1 MLTLK
6 QSSKNSLMLGERI
19 VSYCLAGPQVQGSL
33 TCFGGRLF
41 SFSLGSLLRGR
52 LREPVSPCFVKI
64 TQVCMTD
71 RFPRSNASFRHG
83 LGSFAA
89 GIPRNL
95 SWLPSMAAA

>member
-1 MLTLK
+1 MLTLHHG
-6 QSSKNSLMLGERI
+6 SKNSLMLGEHI
-19 VSYCLAGPQVQGSL
+19 VSCCLAGPQVQGSL

-52 LREPVSPCFVKI
+52 LREPVSPCFVRI
-64 TQVCMTD
+64 TPVCMTGK
-71 RFPRSNASFRHG
+71 FLRSNVNFRHG

-95 SWLPSMAAA
+95 SWLPNMAAA